1 MKRVGSIN
9 GVSLFDMICDID
21 NVNQATKSACK
32 DHAKDVSVIEIKKN
46 AE

>member
-9 GVSLFDMICDID
+9 GVPLFDAICSFD
-21 NVNQATKSACK
+21 NVFQATKSACK
-32 DHAKDVSVIEIKKN
+32 DHAKDISVIEIKQS